1 MISKKIHVFY
11 QKRNLYSFLAF
22 KCLYD
27 SVVFRDIISDLCFNA
42 NNLCKITID
51 LEGFL
56 KILYDL
62 FSNTYKIQIFCISVN
77 SQIGIALAIH

>member
-42 NNLCKITID
+42 NN
-51 LEGFL
+51 
-56 KILYDL
+56 
-62 FSNTYKIQIFCISVN
+62 
-77 SQIGIALAIH
+77 